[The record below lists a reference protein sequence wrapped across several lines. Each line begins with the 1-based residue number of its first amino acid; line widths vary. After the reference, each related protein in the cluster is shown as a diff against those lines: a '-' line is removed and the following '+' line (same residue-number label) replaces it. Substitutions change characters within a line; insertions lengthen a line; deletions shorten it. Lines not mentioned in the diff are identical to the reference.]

1 VAKANKEG
9 LEEQAECLGRLNAK

>member
-1 VAKANKEG
+1 